1 MKAKNII
8 LIVGFLCISLSS
20 NAQTYWRYGGDN
32 VFSLQYFGTTSGY
45 PLPFITNNSEKARIL
60 TTGEFGL
67 GTTTP
72 SNWLHIVT
80 NASGTVNAKETFR
93 TDVPASTESNWRMYR
108 GTVNMF
114 RLWHGTSG
122 NDIFIQS
129 LRGGLKLSSGNTGT
143 TVSAMEIVGGTASTS
158 DGNVMIGDFST
169 YSPSARLHIKGNG
182 YAKLFKVEQS
192 A

>member
-122 NDIFIQS
+122 NDIFIQ
-129 LRGGLKLSSGNTGT
+129 
-143 TVSAMEIVGGTASTS
+143 
-158 DGNVMIGDFST
+158 
-169 YSPSARLHIKGNG
+169 
-182 YAKLFKVEQS
+182 
-192 A
+192 